1 MTNPRYSRFILIGLP
16 ATGKTS
22 FLAALWY
29 LVQHSQVPHKLTLER
44 LEGDNKYLNQISDA
58 WLLCQPVPRT
68 PTDSEKIV
76 SMVLK
81 DTDSGSTITL
91 TFPDLS
97 GESFSLQWSDR
108 QITISY
114 DNFLKIASGG
124 VLFVNPEPHKPARID
139 AAAPLI
145 EEMNHADADADTSV
159 VEWEPTLAPRQVQL
173 VELLQ
178 FIALRDLFKPPFR
191 LALVISAWDKLKA
204 SGISPAKWFATQVP
218 LLFQFLESNRNL
230 FEYTIYGVSAQGG
243 DYAEAEK
250 LTEVDPS
257 ERIDV
262 VSSDGRS
269 SSHDLTEPLLWL
281 MR

>member
-1 MTNPRYSRFILIGLP
+1 MTNPPSSRFILIGLP

-29 LVQHSQVPHKLTLER
+29 LVQHAQVPHKLTLER
-44 LEGDNKYLNQISDA
+44 LEGENKYLNQISNA

-68 PTDSEKIV
+68 PTDSEKVV
-76 SMVLK
+76 SMILK
-81 DTDSGSTITL
+81 DTEPGKTVTL

-97 GESFSLQWSDR
+97 GESFSLQWAER
-108 QITISY
+108 QITTSY
-114 DNFLKIASGG
+114 DKFLKTASGG
-124 VLFVNPEPHKPARID
+124 VLFINPDPHKPARID
-139 AAAPLI
+139 VAAPLVQ
-145 EEMNHADADADTSV
+145 EMNQADGDGDTPV
-159 VEWEPTLAPRQVQL
+159 VQWEPSLAPRQVQL

-178 FIALRDLFKPPFR
+178 FIAGRDYFKPPFR
-191 LALVISAWDKLKA
+191 LVLVISAWDKLKA
-204 SGISPAKWFATQVP
+204 TGISPAKWFATQIP

-243 DYAEAEK
+243 DYAQADK

-262 VSSDGRS
+262 VSSDGKS